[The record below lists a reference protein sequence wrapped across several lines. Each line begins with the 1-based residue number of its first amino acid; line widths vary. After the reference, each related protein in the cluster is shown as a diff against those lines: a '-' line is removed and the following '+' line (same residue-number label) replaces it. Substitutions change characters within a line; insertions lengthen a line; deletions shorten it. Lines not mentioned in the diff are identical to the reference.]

1 MKIFADKL
9 PEQLQSGM
17 KAIYFIAGDE
27 PLQMREACDTVRS
40 AVRAVG
46 AEEREVHHV
55 DNSFKWSTLHDASA
69 SMSLF
74 GSHKLIELHLPSGKP
89 GQEGSQA
96 LQAYA
101 KTISE
106 NKGQSDNTLL
116 IISGKLEGSATN
128 SKWFKALDAV
138 GIYVP
143 VWPVDA
149 NRLPGWITHRLRKAG
164 FQPTPEAV
172 SLLAQRVEGNLLA
185 CDQEIEKLRLLYPNQ
200 SQLDDQAVMN
210 AVHDSSRFDV
220 FTLTD
225 ALLQANPVRTSRILA
240 GLQGEGIEPPII
252 LWGITRELRQLITL
266 KHRTDQ
272 GQSFDRICRELR
284 IWDKRKP
291 LYQKALQ
298 THTPDQLH
306 QLLLQAEKVD
316 RSIKGLDKG
325 NSWTQLNQL
334 CLTFSG
340 FNPFPSH

>member
-1 MKIFADKL
+1 MKVFADKL
-9 PEQLQSGM
+9 PEQLQSGV
-17 KAIYFIAGDE
+17 KAIYFVAGDE
-27 PLQMREACDTVRS
+27 PLQMREACD
-40 AVRAVG
+40 AVRAATRAIG

-55 DNSFKWSTLHDASA
+55 DSSFKWSTLHDASA

-74 GSHKLIELHLPSGKP
+74 ASHKLIELHLPSGKP

-149 NRLPGWITHRLRKAG
+149 QRLPGWITHRLRKAG
-164 FQPTPEAV
+164 FQSTPEAV

-200 SQLDDQAVMN
+200 NHLDDQAILN

-240 GLQGEGIEPPII
+240 GLQGEGVEPPIL

-291 LYQKALQ
+291 LYQKALH
-298 THTPDQLH
+298 THSAKKLH
-306 QLLLQAEKVD
+306 TLLMQAEQAD
-316 RSIKGLDKG
+316 RCIKGLEQG
-325 NSWTQLNQL
+325 NTWFLLNQL
-334 CLTFSG
+334 CLAFSG
-340 FNPFPSH
+340 FKALPLH

>member
-1 MKIFADKL
+1 MKVFADKL
-9 PEQLQSGM
+9 SDHLKSGL

-27 PLQMREACDTVRS
+27 PLQMREACDQVRAAVRS
-40 AVRAVG
+40 AG

-55 DNSFKWSTLHDASA
+55 DASFQWSTLHDTSA

-74 GSHKLIELHLPSGKP
+74 ASHKLIELHLPTGKP
-89 GQEGSQA
+89 GKEGSLA

-101 KTISE
+101 KTVSD

-116 IISGKLEGSATN
+116 IISGKLEGSASN
-128 SKWFKALDAV
+128 SKWFKTLDAV

-149 NRLPGWITHRLRKAG
+149 QRLPGWISQRLRKAG
-164 FQPTPEAV
+164 FQASPGAV
-172 SLLAQRVEGNLLA
+172 SILAQRVEGNLLA
-185 CDQEIEKLRLLYPNQ
+185 CDQEIQKLRLIYPDQ
-200 SQLDDQAVMN
+200 KQLDEDAILG

-225 ALLQANPVRTSRILA
+225 ALLQANPVRTSRILT
-240 GLQGEGIEPPII
+240 GLKGEGVEPPIL

-291 LYQKALQ
+291 LYQRAMQ
-298 THTPDQLH
+298 THSGKQLH
-306 QLLLQAEKVD
+306 QLLLQAEQVD
-316 RSIKGLDKG
+316 RKIKGLDKG
-325 NSWTQLNQL
+325 SSWPLLNQL
-334 CLTFSG
+334 CLAFSG
-340 FNPFPSH
+340 FRAF